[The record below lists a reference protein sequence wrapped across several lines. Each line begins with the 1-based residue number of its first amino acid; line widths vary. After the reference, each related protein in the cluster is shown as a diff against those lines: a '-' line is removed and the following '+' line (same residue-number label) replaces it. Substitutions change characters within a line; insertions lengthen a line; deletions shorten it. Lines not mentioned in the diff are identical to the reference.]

1 MGPCLYEGMG
11 EPSLIAT
18 LNAWGS
24 ARDREMLG
32 LKADLGA
39 TQVGVSTAFEQAQE
53 TLLAIVAAFR
63 AEAETMRQQTF
74 YEAQQAIARPAH
86 VAVSAPPNRDH
97 EDTPHLAGRRHR
109 PIAHT
114 HT

>member
-1 MGPCLYEGMG
+1 MDYAAASASSLVPAGGTQTFMPAGGTQTQVGPCLYEGMG

-24 ARDREMLG
+24 ARDRELLG

-63 AEAETMRQQTF
+63 AEAETMRQ
-74 YEAQQAIARPAH
+74 
-86 VAVSAPPNRDH
+86 
-97 EDTPHLAGRRHR
+97 
-109 PIAHT
+109 
-114 HT
+114 